1 MYHFG
6 RYSII
11 AGIVLTVIAMVLGF
25 GAMFRDVEEWAKL
38 FLSLIPLGFLIVFT
52 GLVTV
57 LLVGPRK

>member
-11 AGIVLTVIAMVLGF
+11 AGIILTVIALVFGF
-25 GAMFRDVEEWAKL
+25 GTMFRGVEEWAKF
-38 FLSLIPLGFLIVFT
+38 FLSMIPVGFVVTFT

-57 LLVGPRK
+57 LLVGPRE